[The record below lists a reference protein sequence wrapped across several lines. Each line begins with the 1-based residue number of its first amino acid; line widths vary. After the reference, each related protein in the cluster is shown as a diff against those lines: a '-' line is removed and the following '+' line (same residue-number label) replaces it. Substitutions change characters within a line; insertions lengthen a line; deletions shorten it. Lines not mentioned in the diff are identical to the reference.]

1 MCEFCRIVKFVTE
14 DREAKKAERNAAK
27 MEKYKEKIKAAE
39 LQKEIEE
46 KKKAEEAE
54 QERIRLEA
62 EAAKKK
68 DHKAQLNATKKQRKI
83 LRQLAKSHDYWV
95 DDDKKIA
102 MMEDIEFLCANYKG
116 DRLTGLNERLS
127 KMEIHEQPDYVVREV
142 KREKAEQDAKWVK
155 S

>member
-1 MCEFCRIVKFVTE
+1 MKFVTE

-83 LRQLAKSHDYWV
+83 LRQLAKCKL
-95 DDDKKIA
+95 DDNNFR
-102 MMEDIEFLCANYKG
+102 EYFTFFSS
-116 DRLTGLNERLS
+116 RLLGGR
-127 KMEIHEQPDYVVREV
+127 R
-142 KREKAEQDAKWVK
+142 
-155 S
+155 